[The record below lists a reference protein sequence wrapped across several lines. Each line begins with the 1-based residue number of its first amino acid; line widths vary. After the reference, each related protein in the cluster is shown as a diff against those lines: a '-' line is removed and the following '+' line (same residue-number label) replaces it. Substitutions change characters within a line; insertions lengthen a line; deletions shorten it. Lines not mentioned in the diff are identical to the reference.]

1 MLTEVNFQNKSI
13 DLLCNKTMDSVI
25 FLDGKGGGCG
35 GSPAVFKSVL
45 TSMTGNQR
53 FNCQT
58 ESCPEISVFYMC
70 VFV

>member
-1 MLTEVNFQNKSI
+1 MFTELNFQNKSI

-25 FLDGKGGGCG
+25 FLDGGG